1 MQTIRE
7 FRSAAT
13 LADVAALAGVSV
25 STVSRAIHK
34 RKLHERLSKETVE
47 RVKQAARKLN
57 YRAHHVAQTLAT
69 NRSMVIGVYAH
80 APASF
85 IEAGHPT
92 VGIGYAGD
100 VMAHAEAFFREQ
112 GYDLLLINLS
122 SSSTSSL
129 ERCAA
134 KFQSRQVDGIL
145 SIGSNEPA
153 ELASLQKMQIP
164 LVAVDYAGAYVPVS
178 HVSLDNEQGIHLV
191 VDHLVEL
198 GHRRIAF
205 LGACHEESFLDCHE
219 RHRSFLQRM
228 AHHGLPVV
236 HDLNW
241 PHTIVIKRKPD
252 YQFFEGRWAVDHL
265 LAQPEKP
272 TALVTIGDE
281 QAYAAIQRMNEL
293 GLLCPGDM
301 SVAGF
306 DNSIW
311 ARWSSPALTSVTHE
325 LPEITSRACKILLQH
340 IEQWYAGEAWE
351 IVQEKIPG
359 RLALRGSTGPVWQT
373 PELSVY
379 PTSALQPLGCGPS

>member
-1 MQTIRE
+1 MQITRE
-7 FRSAAT
+7 FLNGNSAT

-34 RKLHERLSKETVE
+34 RKLHERLSRKTVE
-47 RVKQAARKLN
+47 KVEMAARKLN

-69 NRSMVIGVYAH
+69 NRSMVIGIYAH
-80 APASF
+80 ASPSF
-85 IEAGHPT
+85 VEAGHPT

-122 SSSTSSL
+122 SSSTRSL

-145 SIGSNEPA
+145 SIGGNEPA
-153 ELASLQKMQIP
+153 ELAYLQKQQIP
-164 LVAVDYAGAYVPVS
+164 VVAVDYAGAYVPVS
-178 HVSLDNEQGIHLV
+178 HVSLDNEQGIHLA

-205 LGACHEESFLDCHE
+205 LGACHEESFLDCHV

-228 AHHGLPVV
+228 AYHGLPVV
-236 HDLNW
+236 YDLNW
-241 PHTIVIKRKPD
+241 PHTIVVDRKPD
-252 YQFFEGRWAVDHL
+252 YQFFEGRWAIDHL

-272 TALVTIGDE
+272 TALITISDA
-281 QAYAAIQRMNEL
+281 QAYAAIQRMGEL
-293 GLLCPGDM
+293 GLACPDDM
-301 SVAGF
+301 SVVGF

-325 LPEITSRACKILLQH
+325 LGEITSSACKILLQH
-340 IEQWYAGEAWE
+340 IEQWYAKEGWE
-351 IVQEKIPG
+351 IVQEKIPSS
-359 RLALRGSTGPVWQT
+359 LAIRDST
-373 PELSVY
+373 
-379 PTSALQPLGCGPS
+379 APSDKRAGFGL